1 MIHRENSKIKK
12 IHEKVKQPNGIVK
25 LTLTNFRN
33 YKELRLVLDSRSL
46 VITGDN
52 GAGKTNILEA
62 ISLLARGSGLRNSK
76 LSEIGSRDVDEE
88 HGDSWAVAASLKY
101 GNEITNLG
109 TSYDPLSNEKRK
121 ANINGQGGIS
131 LSHFAEHI
139 GVLWLTPQMDNL
151 FIESPSDRRKFL
163 DRMVS
168 VIDPGHAGRCA
179 AFDRANR
186 QRMKLFRDGMYDEK
200 WHEALEDVLCR
211 YGVSISAARIDF
223 LNRMNKSI
231 CQYQGPFPIPTL
243 SMVGEIDTL
252 LADRPAI
259 EAEELFREN
268 LEEKRLNVSKKGD
281 LPATEGPNRSDLKV
295 VMKDKGRVASEC
307 STGEQKALL
316 VSIILANLSL
326 LPFKKNITR
335 ILLLDE
341 VVAHLDE
348 GRRSFLFDRL
358 FQTNTQVWITGTDKN
373 IFSSLGDKVQYFT
386 VDKSM
391 ISLSLS

>member
-1 MIHRENSKIKK
+1 
-12 IHEKVKQPNGIVK
+12 
-25 LTLTNFRN
+25 
-33 YKELRLVLDSRSL
+33 
-46 VITGDN
+46 
-52 GAGKTNILEA
+52 
-62 ISLLARGSGLRNSK
+62 
-76 LSEIGSRDVDEE
+76 
-88 HGDSWAVAASLKY
+88 
-101 GNEITNLG
+101 
-109 TSYDPLSNEKRK
+109 
-121 ANINGQGGIS
+121 
-131 LSHFAEHI
+131 
-139 GVLWLTPQMDNL
+139 
-151 FIESPSDRRKFL
+151 
-163 DRMVS
+163 
-168 VIDPGHAGRCA
+168 
-179 AFDRANR
+179 
-186 QRMKLFRDGMYDEK
+186 
-200 WHEALEDVLCR
+200 
-211 YGVSISAARIDF
+211 
-223 LNRMNKSI
+223 
-231 CQYQGPFPIPTL
+231 
-243 SMVGEIDTL
+243 MVGEIDTL